1 MGEAAGEVTGWE
13 DRPAGDIP
21 STADEAANDP
31 EVVQLVSEIEDTRGE
46 MTSTVEEIGERLD
59 PRNIVAGAT
68 QTVRDA
74 TVGKVEEMA
83 NTAGDMIDTA
93 GQTAQQAGT
102 GVVETIRRNPIP
114 AALAGL
120 GLGWLAK
127 NARSQGSF
135 GGGQPAQQWRRST
148 DVDWQYAGFDR
159 RSGGGT
165 AVGHQVG
172 DKVGQVG
179 DAAGQAVS
187 TAQQAAQDV
196 AERVGQTA
204 GEMPRQVEDVARQV
218 GDSASRAFQDNPLA
232 VGAIAVAV
240 GAAVGLA
247 LPVTQTER
255 KVLGEARDQVIE
267 KAEAKANEALGEVER
282 QARTN

>member
-59 PRNIVAGAT
+59 PRNIVASAT

>member
-21 STADEAANDP
+21 STADDAANDP
-31 EVVQLVSEIEDTRGE
+31 EVVQLVTEIEDTRGE

-59 PRNIVAGAT
+59 PRNIVAGAK

-93 GQTAQQAGT
+93 GYTAQQAGT

-114 AALAGL
+114 AALAGI
-120 GLGWLAK
+120 GLGWLAMS
-127 NARSQGSF
+127 ARSQGDGASST
-135 GGGQPAQQWRRST
+135 QQWRRSA
-148 DVDWQYAGFDR
+148 DQNWQYAGFDR
-159 RSGGGT
+159 RSRDTG
-165 AVGHQVG
+165 VGQQVG

-187 TAQQAAQDV
+187 SAQQAAQDV
-196 AERVGQTA
+196 AGRVGQTA
-204 GEMPRQVEDVARQV
+204 GEMPRQVEGVARQV
-218 GDSASRAFQDNPLA
+218 GDTASRAFQDNPLA
-232 VGAIAVAV
+232 VGAIAMAV

-255 KVLGEARDQVIE
+255 KVLGEARDQVID
-267 KAEAKANEALGEVER
+267 KAETKATEALGEVER
-282 QARTN
+282 EARTKTN